1 MRTISIPSG
10 VHADQ
15 RLEHISQQLD
25 ELSAELRRERA
36 RRESWEE
43 LLADAAPV
51 ARQALT
57 SAISRLDEAER
68 RGYMAF
74 ARSGVGV
81 ADRVVTSFSEDDVEA
96 LGDNIVLI
104 LETVKEM
111 TQPEVMAMLRRT
123 VAEVSESAAH
133 ATEPPTLRALLRELR
148 DPGVRRGLARLL
160 AMLRTLGA
168 QPAVRTPSRQDREVQ
183 R

>member
-1 MRTISIPSG
+1 MKTISIPSG

-25 ELSAELRRERA
+25 ELTAELRRERA
-36 RRESWEE
+36 RRDAWEE

-57 SAISRLDEAER
+57 SAIGRLDEAER
-68 RGYMAF
+68 RGYLGF
-74 ARSGVGV
+74 ARSGAGV
-81 ADRVVTSFSEDDVEA
+81 VDRVVASFSEDDVEA

-123 VAEVSESAAH
+123 VAEVSEPADDP
-133 ATEPPTLRALLRELR
+133 TGPPTLRALLRELR
-148 DPGVRRGLARLL
+148 DPDVRRGLARLL
-160 AMLRTLGA
+160 AMLRTLGTQTA
-168 QPAVRTPSRQDREVQ
+168 QHREVQ